1 MDEAVQRVELR
12 KWSVLSDPDLTR
24 EAYARIDCAGAENC
38 GCEACFNF
46 ATTRHLVYTPDML
59 ELFDCLGIDPLL
71 EADVRHDRCL
81 GAGRHTYTASF
92 FLVGRIADGPAT
104 TCACTGATETS
115 SLESAGPDARVSVGF
130 CADATDA
137 PDAFR
142 GLPVILMEVSVVAP
156 WVSNAEEP
164 MPVDAPSIP
173 GERQF

>member
-1 MDEAVQRVELR
+1 LDEPVQLVQLR

-81 GAGRHTYTASF
+81 GAGHHTYTASF

-104 TCACTGATETS
+104 TCARTGATETS

-137 PDAFR
+137 PDAFH

-164 MPVDAPSIP
+164 LALEAAGIV
-173 GERQF
+173 GERLL